1 MKKIILPNETGSIEK
16 AQNYIREVLQTY
28 GVENR
33 TITRA
38 LLASEEVL
46 AKTINSS
53 HKEHEN
59 QLIVSISK
67 LFGEIEIHI
76 RGYGEPFEAS
86 DIMESFAYEDDPEI
100 QSVIASL
107 TEKVLGGR
115 VVVRHTRGQ
124 NHTVITVEKSAH
136 KQLYL
141 TIGGLLLGII
151 VGLMI
156 RTMLPSGLQEVLINN
171 IFSSVSTMFLNA
183 IKVIVAPLVFFSIAT
198 SVSEFHDLKALGRI
212 GGKVI
217 AFYCVTSLIAIFVG
231 LLIYHFIPI
240 GNPAL
245 QAAVT
250 NAAASVVEKGAGVTV
265 SIRELI
271 VNIIPENMI
280 KPILNA
286 DMLQIIF
293 LAVMIGLASS
303 KIGEYS
309 DSCRK
314 GLAVL
319 NALFSK
325 VTAMIIG
332 FMPLAVFCS
341 MAKMVIKIDMSIF
354 LSVLAW
360 PLTIYVAD
368 FVMLT
373 VYGVILFVVARLN
386 PVTFFK
392 KYKGVMLTAYSLS
405 SSNATMP
412 FSMEA
417 CDKKLGIHPKVYSF
431 SIPLGATINM
441 DGSCITLIISSL
453 FMAKIYGIPVG
464 ASILFSICLSI
475 FILSVGAPGVPG
487 GALVC
492 LSMLLPQIG
501 VPTEAISIVMGLYS
515 LVGMMQTCTNVTGDA
530 VVTTVVA
537 KSEGML
543 DPPIYNSYK

>member
-46 AKTINSS
+46 AKTINSY
-53 HKEHEN
+53 HKEYEN
-59 QLIVSISK
+59 QMIVTISK

-76 RGYGEPFEAS
+76 RGYGDPFEAS

-115 VVVRHTRGQ
+115 VVVRHTKGQ

-156 RTMLPSGLQEVLINN
+156 
-171 IFSSVSTMFLNA
+171 
-183 IKVIVAPLVFFSIAT
+183 
-198 SVSEFHDLKALGRI
+198 
-212 GGKVI
+212 
-217 AFYCVTSLIAIFVG
+217 
-231 LLIYHFIPI
+231 
-240 GNPAL
+240 
-245 QAAVT
+245 
-250 NAAASVVEKGAGVTV
+250 
-265 SIRELI
+265 
-271 VNIIPENMI
+271 
-280 KPILNA
+280 
-286 DMLQIIF
+286 
-293 LAVMIGLASS
+293 GLASS

-314 GLAVL
+314 GLSVL

-341 MAKMVIKIDMSIF
+341 MAKMVINIDMSVF

-368 FVMLT
+368 FVMLI
-373 VYGVILFVVARLN
+373 VYGVILFIVARLN

-392 KYKGVMLTAYSLS
+392 KYKGVMLTAFSLS

-417 CDKKLGIHPKVYSF
+417 CDKKLGIHPRVYSF

-453 FMAKIYGIPVG
+453 FMAKIYGIPVS

-501 VPTEAISIVMGLYS
+501 VSTEAISIVMGLYS

-543 DPPIYNSYK
+543 DTQIYYSDK

>member
-38 LLASEEVL
+38 LLTSEEVL
-46 AKTINSS
+46 AKTINSY
-53 HKEHEN
+53 HKAYEN
-59 QLIVSISK
+59 QVIVTISK

-76 RGYGEPFEAS
+76 RGYGEPFEVS
-86 DIMESFAYEDDPEI
+86 DIMESFAYDDDPEI

-107 TEKVLGGR
+107 TEKLLGGR
-115 VVVRHTRGQ
+115 VVVKHTRGQ

-156 RTMLPSGLQEVLINN
+156 RTMLPSGLQEAIINN
-171 IFSSVSTMFLNA
+171 IFSSVSSMFLNA

-217 AFYCVTSLIAIFVG
+217 AFYCITSLIAIFVG
-231 LLIYHFIPI
+231 LVVYHFIPI

-245 QAAVT
+245 HAAVT
-250 NAAASVVEKGAGVTV
+250 DAAASVVERGASVTV
-265 SIRELI
+265 SVRELI

-293 LAVMIGLASS
+293 LAVMIGIASS

-309 DSCRK
+309 ESCRK
-314 GLAVL
+314 ALSVL

-341 MAKMVIKIDMSIF
+341 MAKMVINIDMSIF

-360 PLTIYVAD
+360 PLTIYAAD
-368 FVMLT
+368 FVMLI
-373 VYGVILFVVARLN
+373 VYGVILFIVARLN
-386 PVTFFK
+386 PFTFYK

-417 CDKKLGIHPKVYSF
+417 CDKKLGVHPKVYSF

-453 FMAKIYGIPVG
+453 FMAKIYGIPIS

-530 VVTTVVA
+530 VVTTAVA

-543 DPPIYNSYK
+543 DTQIYNSFK